1 MIISLVITLV
11 SLAITG
17 VVFAKVF
24 LPMIQNANSLMTNM
38 ADAARTR
45 ADLLARGAEGMGR
58 VLGVRETGTLVN
70 YQPELQLDLEV
81 QSAQGQRFNT
91 RLNAVVS
98 PMNLARV
105 QPGATVPVRFDPTN
119 IARVALAI

>member
-1 MIISLVITLV
+1 MIISLAITLV
-11 SLAITG
+11 VLAITG
-17 VVFAKVF
+17 VTFVKVF
-24 LPMIQNANSLMTNM
+24 LPMIQNANSLMTGLAN
-38 ADAARTR
+38 AAHTR
-45 ADLLARGAEGMGR
+45 NELLARGADGMGR

-81 QSAQGQRFNT
+81 QSAQGQRFNAQCT
-91 RLNAVVS
+91 AVVS

>member
-81 QSAQGQRFNT
+81 QSAQGQRFNAQCS
-91 RLNAVVS
+91 AVVS
-98 PMNLARV
+98 PLNLARV
-105 QPGATVPVRFDPTN
+105 QPGAVVPVRFDPTN
-119 IARVALAI
+119 LARIALAI

>member
-17 VVFAKVF
+17 VVFVKVF
-24 LPMIQNANSLMTNM
+24 LPMIQNANALMSNM

-45 ADLLARGAEGMGR
+45 AELLARGAEGMGR

-70 YQPELQLDLEV
+70 HQPELQFDLEV
-81 QSAQGQRFNT
+81 QSAQGQRFNAQC
-91 RLNAVVS
+91 RAIVS
-98 PMNLARV
+98 PLNLARV
-105 QPGATVPVRFDPTN
+105 QPGAVVPVRFDPTN
-119 IARVALAI
+119 IARIALAI